1 MDVGHKPNNFN
12 SVSFFHPLDYYVK
25 KKKVVVC
32 KQGTQAVR
40 RDEKS
45 LKRLPKSVLHP
56 PTSYSR
62 NLIFIFIFKKK
73 KLTKDAY
80 VWPIYGPY
88 IVGRIPAKK

>member
-1 MDVGHKPNNFN
+1 MDVGHKPNNLN
-12 SVSFFHPLDYYVK
+12 SVSFFHPLDCYVK

-45 LKRLPKSVLHP
+45 LKRLPKSMLHP

-62 NLIFIFIFKKK
+62 NLIFYFIFF
-73 KLTKDAY
+73 
-80 VWPIYGPY
+80 
-88 IVGRIPAKK
+88 